1 MSCRNIDIKDEF
13 IKELKEEIRIK
24 QTELEGNRYLIKQIG
39 STLRKAW
46 EDHREGETYPGFND
60 EDIGWVFDS
69 LEELEQLRHYVNC
82 PHHRK
87 CILPEYCDSGC
98 QNCYALITFK
108 EDE

>member
-1 MSCRNIDIKDEF
+1 MAYHNIDIKDEF
-13 IKELKEEIRIK
+13 IKELKEELRIK
-24 QTELEGNRYLIKQIG
+24 QTELEGNRYLIKRIG

-87 CILPEYCDSGC
+87 CILPDYCDPDC

>member
-13 IKELKEEIRIK
+13 IKELKEELKLR
-24 QTELEGNRYLIKQIG
+24 QAELEGSRYLIKRIG
-39 STLRKAW
+39 ATLRKAW
-46 EDHREGETYPGFND
+46 EEHKEGEIYPGLND

-87 CILPEYCDSGC
+87 CILPEYCDSEC
-98 QNCYALITFK
+98 QNCYAFITFK

>member
-1 MSCRNIDIKDEF
+1 MSYRNIDIKDEF
-13 IKELKEEIRIK
+13 IKELKEELKLR
-24 QTELEGNRYLIKQIG
+24 QAELEGNRYLIKRIG
-39 STLRKAW
+39 ATLRKAW
-46 EDHREGETYPGFND
+46 EEHKEGEVYPGLND

-82 PHHRK
+82 LHHRK